1 MKPHRMRMVH
11 DLVVNY
17 GLFRKM
23 EVIVRIVPTSLL
35 LCDIHRAQTSYQRP
49 WTNTDEFFSVDRVLG
64 GRQPGK

>member
-23 EVIVRIVPTSLL
+23 EVIVRIVPTSLPI
-35 LCDIHRAQTSYQRP
+35 CDIHRAQTLYQRS
-49 WTNTDEFFSVDRVLG
+49 WTNTDEFFSVYRVLD
-64 GRQPGK
+64 GRQHGK